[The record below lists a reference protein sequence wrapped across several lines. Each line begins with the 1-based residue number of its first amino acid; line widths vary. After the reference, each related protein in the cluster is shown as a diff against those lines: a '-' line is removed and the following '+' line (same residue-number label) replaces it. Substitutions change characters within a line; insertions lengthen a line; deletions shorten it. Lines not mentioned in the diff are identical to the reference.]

1 MSKQKV
7 TIIAAMDNKR
17 GIGIENR
24 LPWRIPEDLEHFKY
38 TTFGEVVIMGRKTLE
53 SMGRPLP
60 NRIDIVLTRG
70 PDLPPHPDMSCA
82 PSLEEAIKGVRRSYP
97 NKQIFV
103 IGGAEVYKQALTLA
117 DRMVLTHVD
126 GVVECDTFFPEF
138 NSDHWRAVAE
148 RQISRVPVARVIEYE
163 RKINIGNEPL

>member
-38 TTFGEVVIMGRKTLE
+38 TTFGEVVIMGRKTYE

-60 NRIDIVLTRG
+60 NRINIVLTRG
-70 PDLPPHPDMSCA
+70 PDLLPHPDMSCA
-82 PSLEEAIKGVRRSYP
+82 ASLEDAVEGVRRNYP
-97 NKQIFV
+97 NKQIFI
-103 IGGAEVYKQALTLA
+103 IGGGQIYEQALPIA
-117 DRMVLTHVD
+117 ERMIITHVD
-126 GVVECDTFFPEF
+126 LDQECDAFFPEY
-138 NSDHWRAVAE
+138 SEDHWYPTHTKE
-148 RQISRVPVARVIEYE
+148 LTDFPKCRVTAYE
-163 RKINIGNEPL
+163 RKISIGNELI